1 MMQTLVGKRALVT
14 GANDGIGRAIAE
26 TFAREGATVAAH
38 GRSEERLADVL
49 ATIDAAGGRAFP
61 VSADLRDVGAT
72 ERMCADAIDEL
83 GGIDI
88 VVNNA
93 GMLKPGFTLD
103 TDVETWDEHF
113 DVNVKACFVV
123 CVRTLPAMIE
133 QGTGGRVINN
143 ASIGAKLG
151 DAGLAAYDSS
161 KHALLGFSRCL
172 AAEMGEHRITVNC
185 LCPGHVDTKMGQA
198 VIPALAELWGR
209 TEQQLFEELMNS
221 FPIRAVIE
229 PRNVADLALFLAS
242 DQAAYITG
250 QSINIDCGYCMS

>member
-1 MMQTLVGKRALVT
+1 MMQTLAGKRALVT

-26 TFAREGATVAAH
+26 TFAREGASVAAH
-38 GRSEERLADVL
+38 GRNEERLVDVL
-49 ATIDAAGGRAFP
+49 AAIETAGGRAVP
-61 VSADLRDVGAT
+61 VTADLRDMRAT
-72 ERMCADAIDEL
+72 EAMCADAIGKL

-103 TDVETWDEHF
+103 LDEATWDEHF

-123 CVRTLPAMIE
+123 CSHTLPTMIE
-133 QGTGGRVINN
+133 QGSGGRVVNN

-151 DAGLAAYDSS
+151 DAGLTAYDAS

-198 VIPALAELWGR
+198 VIPALASLWGQ
-209 TEQQLFEELMNS
+209 TEQALLDQLMDS
-221 FPIRAVIE
+221 FPLRAVIE
-229 PRNVADLALFLAS
+229 PQNVADLALFLAS
-242 DQAAYITG
+242 DHAKYITG